1 MHALETALSAFG
13 SKVVPFLSTNLLLVV
28 AASLAT
34 VVSIVALVFVIR
46 RNVGP
51 SSGTL
56 SPDKVLAGDVNRQT
70 DAIVELLIKKDFL
83 KDLVSSYL
91 EQQARRP
98 RFTFREFVLFAMPAV
113 VTFFLLGLTC
123 YLVVLDPKQG
133 LPSFITQAFAAIIG
147 YYFGTAASKA

>member
-56 SPDKVLAGDVNRQT
+56 SPDRVSTGDVNRQT
-70 DAIVELLIKKDFL
+70 DAVVELLIKKDFL

-123 YLVVLDPKQG
+123 YLVVLDPKQS

>member
-1 MHALETALSAFG
+1 MSAFETFLSAFN
-13 SKVVPFLSTNLLLVV
+13 SKVVPFLSTNFLLVV

-56 SPDKVLAGDVNRQT
+56 SPDKVLADDVERET
-70 DAIVELLIKKDFL
+70 SEIVRLLIKKDFL
-83 KDLVSSYL
+83 RELVSSHL

-123 YLVVLDPKQG
+123 YLVVLDPKQS